1 MRKLHFLAL
10 LAVVTLTGCKENFVK
25 VEKTTFTIGEK
36 PYYFMGTN
44 FWYGLN
50 LGSKG
55 PGGDRERLLREL
67 NRLKA
72 LGVNNL
78 RIMGGSEGPDTEPF
92 RMLPSLQP
100 APGQYNE
107 EVLDGLDFLL
117 AEMKKR
123 DMYAVVCLNNF
134 WNWSGGMGQY
144 VVWSGAADSI
154 PYPPPAPNGDWGTF
168 QNFAASFYSNKKA
181 VGLFNDHIQFIVSR
195 KNPYTGTR
203 YSDDPTIMA
212 WELANEPRG
221 GTNIDAYRQ
230 WIDSTA
236 SFIKSLDANHLVTTG
251 SEGNTPNSFAGT
263 NLAIDHSS
271 PAIDYTTAHIWVQNW
286 GVYVPE
292 KADSTLGL
300 SIEYVKNYMSQ
311 HVAMAKSIGKPL
323 VLEEF
328 GISRDMNNHHPEAT
342 VRVRDIYYNA
352 VFDEIYQLASQDSSV
367 VAGVN
372 FWAWGGEG
380 RPGEVEGLWHA
391 GDNFIGD
398 PPHEFQGWYSVYD
411 KDSTTNSII
420 GNYAQKMNSI
430 SNK

>member
-1 MRKLHFLAL
+1 L
-10 LAVVTLTGCKENFVK
+10 LAVVTLTACKENFVK

-44 FWYGLN
+44 FWYGFN

-67 NRLKA
+67 DRLKA

-100 APGQYNE
+100 APGQYND

-144 VVWSGAADSI
+144 VVWSGVADSI
-154 PYPPPAPNGDWGTF
+154 PHPPPAPNGDWDTY
-168 QNFAASFYSNKKA
+168 QKFAASFYSNTKA
-181 VGLFNDHIQFIVSR
+181 VELFNNHIRFIVSR
-195 KNPYTGTR
+195 ENPYTGTR
-203 YSDDPTIMA
+203 YSADPTIMA

-221 GTNIDAYRQ
+221 IDNIEAYRQ

-236 SFIKSLDANHLVTTG
+236 NFIKSLDTNHLVTTG
-251 SEGNTPNSFAGT
+251 SEGNTSSRFAGT
-263 NLAIDHSS
+263 NLATDHSS

-286 GVYVPE
+286 GVYLPE

-300 SIEYVKNYMSQ
+300 SIEYAKNLS
-311 HVAMAKSIGKPL
+311 
-323 VLEEF
+323 
-328 GISRDMNNHHPEAT
+328 
-342 VRVRDIYYNA
+342 
-352 VFDEIYQLASQDSSV
+352 
-367 VAGVN
+367 
-372 FWAWGGEG
+372 EG
-380 RPGEVEGLWHA
+380 TCSHGEVTRQTAGAGGVWH
-391 GDNFIGD
+391 F
-398 PPHEFQGWYSVYD
+398 
-411 KDSTTNSII
+411 T
-420 GNYAQKMNSI
+420 
-430 SNK
+430 